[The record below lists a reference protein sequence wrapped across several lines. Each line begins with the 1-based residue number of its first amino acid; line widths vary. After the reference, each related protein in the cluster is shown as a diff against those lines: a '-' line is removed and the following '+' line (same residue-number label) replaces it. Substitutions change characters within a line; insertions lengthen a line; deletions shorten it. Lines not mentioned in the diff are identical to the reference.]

1 MEWLFEVAKEY
12 GLFVC
17 LVAYVLWDSRQRED
31 RYIAR
36 EQKYI
41 SIIESI
47 KGIKKD
53 VQEIKN
59 EIFSR
64 EG

>member
-1 MEWLFEVAKEY
+1 MDWILALANEY
-12 GLFVC
+12 GLFVA
-17 LVAYVLWDSRQRED
+17 LVAYVILDSRQREN
-31 RYIAR
+31 RYIQR

-53 VQEIKN
+53 VQDIKN
-59 EIFSR
+59 EIFK
-64 EG
+64 